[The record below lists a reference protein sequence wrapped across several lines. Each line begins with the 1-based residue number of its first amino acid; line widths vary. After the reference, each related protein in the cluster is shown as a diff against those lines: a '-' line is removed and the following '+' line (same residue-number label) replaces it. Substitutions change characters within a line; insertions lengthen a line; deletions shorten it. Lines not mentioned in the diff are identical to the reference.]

1 MDTKKIGKFLG
12 KAALKAGAAVGV
24 LFAIY
29 MVNGDSKLVE
39 VLYDALYKYHHTKE
53 VEDVI

>member
-1 MDTKKIGKFLG
+1 MDSKKIGKFLG
-12 KAALKAGAAVGV
+12 KAALKAVGGVGA
-24 LFAIY
+24 LFVIY

-39 VLYDALYKYHHTKE
+39 VVYDALYKYHHTKE